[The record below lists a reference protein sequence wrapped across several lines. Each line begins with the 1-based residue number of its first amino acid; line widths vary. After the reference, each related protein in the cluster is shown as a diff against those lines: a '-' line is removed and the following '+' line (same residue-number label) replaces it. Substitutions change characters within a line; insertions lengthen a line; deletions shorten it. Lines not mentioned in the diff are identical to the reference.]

1 MKPTSNA
8 SPDPD
13 PPKRTDTEQ
22 ALPGQAR
29 SHPSDRLPIHGLL
42 SYRLSRVA
50 NAMSRSAALRY
61 RREFDVSLGEWRT
74 IALLGADAPLTL
86 NKLARLAALDKAQ
99 MSRVVAKLSDRGLVL
114 RELGAGRTTQLTL
127 TRKGAAL
134 YRGLISA
141 ANERDEAFLV
151 CLTEQEREV
160 LDSAL
165 TKLGTLARALER
177 AEER

>member
-1 MKPTSNA
+1 MHDMKPTPSA
-8 SPDPD
+8 SSDPEPPQRATPD
-13 PPKRTDTEQ
+13 R
-22 ALPGQAR
+22 AR
-29 SHPSDRLPIHGLL
+29 PSDQLPIHGLL

-50 NAMSRSAALRY
+50 NTMSRSAALRY

-99 MSRVVAKLSDRGLVL
+99 MSRVVAKLSERGLVL

-134 YRGLISA
+134 YRGLIDA
-141 ANERDEAFLV
+141 ANERDQAFLV
-151 CLTEQEREV
+151 CLTEQERQV
-160 LDSAL
+160 LDTAL
-165 TKLGTLARALER
+165 DKLGTLARALER